1 MSQTPPVTAT
11 DTPQEGFILTR
22 HGRDVQG
29 RTEIVM
35 WLWSEQGPV
44 RLVVPG
50 QEPVF
55 FLPEAHLQEAAELF
69 KGAGVS
75 GRFRRLPMH
84 TFDGRPVVGC
94 YFATLSAFHRAIELL
109 LIRGLEHFE
118 GDIRLPERYLM
129 ERFITAGVR
138 FGGEGAR

>member
-1 MSQTPPVTAT
+1 MTATQPSVPATPPL
-11 DTPQEGFILTR
+11 DGFILTR

-35 WLWSEQGPV
+35 WLWSAQGPV

-55 FLPEAHLQEAAELF
+55 FLPQSHMAEAAELF

-94 YFATLSAFHRAIELL
+94 YFATLGAFHRAIELL
-109 LIRGLEHFE
+109 LSRGL
-118 GDIRLPERYLM
+118 
-129 ERFITAGVR
+129 
-138 FGGEGAR
+138 